1 MINDLWCVCF
11 GICYEWENNCLHE
24 GQDNVQ
30 SYLLFSFFL
39 HDMISASYARK
50 KNTAAWEVVVFGL

>member
-30 SYLLFSFFL
+30 SYLLFSFFFAWYDFCIL
-39 HDMISASYARK
+39 CKK